1 MKTDL
6 EMAFTWEVGG
16 ESRAKIKLK
25 MGDEN
30 KERIAIEIREDKN
43 SQTLELEKGKSNK
56 FSLALTSEEGG
67 ASQNCQI

>member
-6 EMAFTWEVGG
+6 KMAFTWEVGG

-43 SQTLELEKGKSNK
+43 SHWN
-56 FSLALTSEEGG
+56 
-67 ASQNCQI
+67 